1 MLKDFRLLLICVSMT
16 QKNSACSSNYF
27 KDLFEEIIERKRSR
41 NLMIFLKK
49 IKNAGLNLKMSD

>member
-49 IKNAGLNLKMSD
+49 LKMPD